1 MKMRI
6 LLSIV
11 AFLMVLACLPI
22 GLINVFNNDLIIGFC
37 LLLWVSFILPACIT
51 DIKQSLKKVNKSLSF
66 TLIELIAVIT
76 IISILLTI
84 AFRAMSIDPSKAD
97 ITRIKSDLVLLQ
109 TQCRV
114 DSESDEVREFKL
126 ADNYFSDV
134 TMSHDSLFFN
144 KQGEPIDIDGNQLIN
159 FYIQAHD
166 PKSNP
171 IKVFIRPFTGKVT
184 FLEL

>member
-11 AFLMVLACLPI
+11 AFLMVLSCLPI
-22 GLINVFNNDLIIGFC
+22 GLINVFNNDLIIGFF

-51 DIKQSLKKVNKSLSF
+51 DIKQSFKKVNKSLSF

-114 DSESDEVREFKL
+114 DAEIKEFKL

-134 TMSHDSLFFN
+134 TMSHDNLFFN

-166 PKSNP
+166 PKSSP